1 MSANT
6 NETPRPAGPPP
17 KSPAT
22 WKVRLDRATD
32 RFLRP
37 EWLADAEQSRRGRLI
52 TQFGLMGFGFGL
64 AYAAFYLLIGHHW
77 GTGIIV
83 VCSAAFALLVWT
95 MKFIRSIEA
104 AGILLSAIMVAGF
117 TALCAVE
124 GGIHGHAVAW
134 LASVPLCTLL
144 LAGKQAAQ
152 KLVTLCLGA
161 CGVVIAVELAG
172 IKLPTTYPEQWHSS
186 VTAAGYL
193 GLIGFMFLLGL
204 IFENSRARAFQKM
217 QQALDDL
224 RASNEQL
231 VVLNQEKSEFLG
243 IAAHDLRNPLTT
255 IIGSAEMLTLT
266 EDPGQT
272 ARLAGYIQ
280 TAGTQMCDLINNL
293 LDSHAIEEGRFISK
307 LEPCDLAALAAQS
320 VERNRPNA
328 TRKQITL
335 RLEAPETT
343 WALTDRSAAL
353 QILDNLISNAV
364 KYSPAQT
371 TVQIRVSTAGGRA
384 FAAVQDQGPG
394 LSAEDQRKLFGKFV
408 RLSAR
413 PTGGESSNGLGLSIV
428 KRLAEALAGSVE
440 CHSRLGEGATFV
452 VKLPAGQPATN

>member
-1 MSANT
+1 M
-6 NETPRPAGPPP
+6 
-17 KSPAT
+17 
-22 WKVRLDRATD
+22 TD

-37 EWLADAEQSRRGRLI
+37 EWLADAEQGRRGRLI
-52 TQFGLMGFGFGL
+52 TQFGFMGSLFGL
-64 AYAAFYLLIGHHW
+64 AYAAFYLLIEHYW
-77 GTGIIV
+77 GAGIIV
-83 VCSAAFALLVWT
+83 VCSAAFALLVGA
-95 MKFIRSIEA
+95 MKAIRSIEA
-104 AGILLSAIMVAGF
+104 AGTLLSAIMVAGF

-144 LAGKQAAQ
+144 LAGKRAAQ

-161 CGVVIAVELAG
+161 CGVVIALELAG
-172 IKLPTTYPEQWHSS
+172 LKLPTTYPEQWHSP

-204 IFENSRARAFQKM
+204 IFESSRARAFHKM
-217 QQALDDL
+217 RQALDDL

-231 VVLNQEKSEFLG
+231 VVLNQEKSEFLS

-307 LEPCDLAALAAQS
+307 LEPCDLGALAAQG

-328 TRKQITL
+328 ARKQITL
-335 RLEAPETT
+335 CLEAPETT
-343 WALTDRSAAL
+343 WALTDHSAAL

-384 FAAVQDQGPG
+384 IAAVQDQGPG
-394 LSAEDQRKLFGKFV
+394 LSPEDQGKLFGKFV

-440 CHSRLGEGATFV
+440 CHSRLGAGATFTV
-452 VKLPAGQPATN
+452 RLPACDPRCPG